1 MSPERL
7 CWLGAKSLA
16 VRIMLKGNR
25 DEKISWAENVE
36 NVQMFP
42 AAVIVSSSCSIN
54 SYTKEGS
61 GGGGGWGGGGGA
73 QLKSR
78 AQY

>member
-42 AAVIVSSSCSIN
+42 AAGFTGYFSSFCVLPFFFSFLN
-54 SYTKEGS
+54 K
-61 GGGGGWGGGGGA
+61 
-73 QLKSR
+73 K
-78 AQY
+78 